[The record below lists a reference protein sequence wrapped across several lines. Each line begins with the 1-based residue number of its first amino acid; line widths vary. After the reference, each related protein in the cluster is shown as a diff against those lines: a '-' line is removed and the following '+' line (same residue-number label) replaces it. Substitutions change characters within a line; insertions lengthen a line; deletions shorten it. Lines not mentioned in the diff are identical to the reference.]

1 MGLRA
6 ASSEKRRWY
15 RTLWSHT
22 VAHCGKHYSTLWW
35 HCSGTQWRTLV
46 AHSGGSTVRPQR
58 AICLFSPTSV
68 FLFSA
73 SFSNL
78 LVCKPAWCLVYQT
91 SVSNWCL
98 VSVYQTLHLHCQT
111 ASSFK
116 ESQSARFR
124 RLSCKSLL
132 LQRVKGSS
140 RTFKTPKCKLDLRSG
155 WKFQPGET
163 HKCRDI

>member
-22 VAHCGKHYSTLWW
+22 VAHCANTVA
-35 HCSGTQWRTLV
+35 HCGGTAV
-46 AHSGGSTVRPQR
+46 AHSGEHWWHTVVEARLGLNVPS
-58 AICLFSPTSV
+58 AFSLPLLSFFSWPLFQ
-68 FLFSA
+68 SA
-73 SFSNL
+73 N
-78 LVCKPAWCLVYQT
+78 CKPAWCIKLVSGVWCLVYQT
-91 SVSNWCL
+91 
-98 VSVYQTLHLHCQT
+98 LHLRCQT

-163 HKCRDI
+163 HKCRDL

>member
-1 MGLRA
+1 MVEGHWWACGRPVPRSVA
-6 ASSEKRRWY
+6 GIAHCG
-15 RTLWSHT
+15 RTQSHT
-22 VAHCGKHYSTLWW
+22 VANTIAHCG
-35 HCSGTQWRTLV
+35 GTAV
-46 AHSGGSTVRPQR
+46 AHSGEHWWHTVVGARLGPNV
-58 AICLFSPTSV
+58 P
-68 FLFSA
+68 SA
-73 SFSNL
+73 SSLTL
-78 LVCKPAWCLVYQT
+78 LSFYSLPLSPSANCKPAWCLVYQT

-98 VSVYQTLHLHCQT
+98 VYQTLHLRCQT

-155 WKFQPGET
+155 CKFQPE
-163 HKCRDI
+163 